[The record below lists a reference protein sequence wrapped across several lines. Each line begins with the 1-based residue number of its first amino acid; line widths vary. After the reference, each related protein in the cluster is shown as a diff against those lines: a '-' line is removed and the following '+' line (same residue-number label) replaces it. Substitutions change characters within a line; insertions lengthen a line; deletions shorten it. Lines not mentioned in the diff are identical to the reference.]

1 MQEPKFFTNEEFETM
16 FEVYDLA
23 NETYVSYRVLL
34 QALRVAG
41 VARPVEAL
49 EEDFPELNPDSKVSR
64 PKFVQVLMFEFT
76 KNGYSY

>member
-1 MQEPKFFTNEEFETM
+1 MQEPKFFTNEEFESM

-23 NETYVSYRVLL
+23 NEGYVSYRVLL

-41 VARPVEAL
+41 IVRPVESL
-49 EEDFPELNPDSKVSR
+49 EEDFPELNTESRVSR
-64 PKFVQVLMFEFT
+64 PKFVQVLMFEFS